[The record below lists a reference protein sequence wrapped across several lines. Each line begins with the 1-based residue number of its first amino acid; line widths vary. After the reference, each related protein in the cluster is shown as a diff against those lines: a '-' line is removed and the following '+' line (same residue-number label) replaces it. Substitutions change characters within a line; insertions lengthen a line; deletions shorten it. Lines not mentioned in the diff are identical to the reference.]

1 MDQPAS
7 TLEELI
13 EAQEVAIVSG
23 IDRAIDD
30 LLALVQ
36 AMLPGAR
43 RALRD
48 GASAT
53 AGDREDLE
61 DLRAAVAGLD
71 TMMNDSPTF
80 QLTARPAGAPTPA
93 GGRLMGGHGGSDHPP
108 QQA

>member
-1 MDQPAS
+1 VSSATQPDAS
-7 TLEELI
+7 
-13 EAQEVAIVSG
+13 SM
-23 IDRAIDD
+23 DRAIDD

-36 AMLPGAR
+36 VMLPGAR

-48 GASAT
+48 GDVAS

-80 QLTARPAGAPTPA
+80 QLMRDRDGA
-93 GGRLMGGHGGSDHPP
+93 
-108 QQA
+108 

>member
-1 MDQPAS
+1 MAQQI
-7 TLEELI
+7 TNLEKLI
-13 EAQEVAIVSG
+13 EAQEAPSTSS

-30 LLALVQ
+30 MLALVQ

-48 GASAT
+48 GDGAS

-80 QLTARPAGAPTPA
+80 QLMR
-93 GGRLMGGHGGSDHPP
+93 GRDS
-108 QQA
+108 A

>member
-1 MDQPAS
+1 VSNTTFDAS
-7 TLEELI
+7 
-13 EAQEVAIVSG
+13 S

-48 GASAT
+48 GASAS

-61 DLRAAVAGLD
+61 DLRSAVAGLD
-71 TMMNDSPTF
+71 TMMSGSPSF
-80 QLTARPAGAPTPA
+80 QLMRDRDGA
-93 GGRLMGGHGGSDHPP
+93 
-108 QQA
+108 

>member
-1 MDQPAS
+1 MAQQI
-7 TLEELI
+7 TNLEKLV
-13 EAQEVAIVSG
+13 EAQEANDASS

-48 GASAT
+48 GDAST

-61 DLRAAVAGLD
+61 DPEECRRRARHDDERQPVVQAH
-71 TMMNDSPTF
+71 
-80 QLTARPAGAPTPA
+80 ARP
-93 GGRLMGGHGGSDHPP
+93 
-108 QQA
+108 

>member
-1 MDQPAS
+1 MSNTTFDTS
-7 TLEELI
+7 RL
-13 EAQEVAIVSG
+13 
-23 IDRAIDD
+23 DRAIDD
-30 LLALVQ
+30 LLALAQ

-48 GASAT
+48 GASAS

-80 QLTARPAGAPTPA
+80 KPRLAPVA
-93 GGRLMGGHGGSDHPP
+93 
-108 QQA
+108 